1 MGYTLGMKTAISI
14 PDDLFAEADRLAH
27 ELGTSRSQLYSRAIR
42 EFIERHSPD
51 RVTASLNAVCK
62 ETQEDAEFAVEASR
76 RMLKRV
82 EW

>member
-1 MGYTLGMKTAISI
+1 MKTAISI
-14 PDDLFAEADRLAH
+14 PDDLFAEADRLAR

-51 RVTASLNAVCK
+51 RVTASLNAVCE
-62 ETQEDAEFAVEASR
+62 ETQEDAEFAIEASR